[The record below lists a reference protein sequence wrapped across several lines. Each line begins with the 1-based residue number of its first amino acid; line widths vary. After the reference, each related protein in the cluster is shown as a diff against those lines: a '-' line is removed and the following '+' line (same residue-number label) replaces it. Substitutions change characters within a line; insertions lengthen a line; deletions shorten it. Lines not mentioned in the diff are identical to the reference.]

1 MGQDSVFNQAMLLGQ
16 FESVASWKLLEK
28 YVDNIRA
35 VTKADV
41 MRVAKEYFSEDN
53 RTVGILVPLKEK
65 GQEKGEAAGRD
76 KKE

>member
-1 MGQDSVFNQAMLLGQ
+1 MLLGQ

-35 VTKADV
+35 VSKEDV

-53 RTVGILVPLKEK
+53 RTVGILIPVHEK
-65 GQEKGEAAGRD
+65 N
-76 KKE
+76 